1 MRFPVVL
8 HTDDDVR
15 YGVTVPDLPGCFSA
29 GDTFDAALACVVEAI
44 DLHLEGM
51 IDDGA
56 EVPVPQPMSSR
67 RSDPCFKDGVWAAVD
82 IDVSRFDGKAEK
94 INITLPR
101 RLLARIDHYA
111 KTHGA
116 TRSGF
121 LADAAR
127 RAMEQA

>member
-8 HTDDDVR
+8 HTDDGVR

-29 GDTFDAALACVVEAI
+29 GDTFDEALDSVAEAI
-44 DLHLEGM
+44 DLHLEGLVEE
-51 IDDGA
+51 GS
-56 EVPVPQPMSSR
+56 EVPVAGAIAEHRANPEYAA
-67 RSDPCFKDGVWAAVD
+67 GVWAVVEVD
-82 IDVSRFDGKAEK
+82 VTRFDGKAEK

-101 RLLARIDHYA
+101 RLLARIDEYA
-111 KTHGA
+111 RAHGS

-127 RAMEQA
+127 AAMR